1 MTSFIGID
9 MAWKIDGNHSGIAV
23 MEGDAERIVLE
34 TVSTG
39 VSTMAGIVDFV
50 RGHAG
55 ADTAVAMDA
64 SLVVK
69 NETGQRPCETLIGKT
84 FGRYHASCH
93 TSNLGR
99 PYAGTGPRLLGE
111 LEKLGFRHDFD
122 IHQAKLRSG
131 KWVFEVYP
139 HPAMVRLFGLDRII
153 PYKKGSVPE
162 KRAGLQTLRG
172 YLRTL
177 ADGSRGLVMSANLH
191 ELLETDL
198 AQIRGEELK
207 KYEDTLDSVF
217 CAYLAWHCWRWGGE
231 RNDMFGTLEHGY
243 IVVPKA
249 SLAGLT

>member
-9 MAWKIDGNHSGIAV
+9 MAWKIDGNHSGVAV
-23 MEGDAERIVLE
+23 MVCDGDRVEL
-34 TVSTG
+34 TCVSKDLNTLD
-39 VSTMAGIVDFV
+39 GIVDFV
-50 RGHAG
+50 RRNATLDSVI
-55 ADTAVAMDA
+55 AIDA
-64 SLVVK
+64 SLVVT

-84 FGRYHASCH
+84 FGKYHASCH

-172 YLRTL
+172 YLRML
-177 ADGSRGLVMSANLH
+177 ANGSRGLVMSATLDG
-191 ELLETDL
+191 LLKQNL
-198 AQIRGEELK
+198 AQIRGQELK

-217 CAYLAWHCWRWGGE
+217 CAYLAWHCWRWGQE
-231 RNDMFGTLEHGY
+231 RNNMFGTLEHGY
-243 IVVPKA
+243 IVVPTSVA
-249 SLAGLT
+249 